1 MPKFKLNKSQQK
13 AVNFGYG
20 SLLVI
25 AGAGTGKTK
34 VITQRIKRLINL
46 GVNHNQIVALTFTD
60 KSAYEMLERLG
71 DIMPLG
77 YYEPYVMTFH
87 KFCDRIL
94 KTEALEVGL
103 DPNFKIITQPQQWML
118 IRKNLFNLKLD
129 YFRPLSD
136 PTNFITAILKF
147 ISRLQDENVDYV
159 KFKKFVSEL
168 NNNKTSNQVEIKKWQ
183 ELSHIYE
190 SYQKLKLEQSKMD
203 FGDLIMSCINL
214 FNDRPNI
221 LEKYQKQFIY
231 ILVDEFQDTNF
242 AQYQL
247 VKMLFPNN
255 SLKNRSLMV
264 VGDDSQS
271 IYKFRGAAISNILLF
286 KNDYPKSKMVTLIEN
301 YRSNQHIL
309 DSSYNLIQNNNP
321 DTLESKLGISKKLVS
336 KVDLNINNNVKPQI
350 LYLQTL
356 ADEIEQIMIKI
367 SEIINQDNSLTFKDI
382 AILARANNH
391 LDPII
396 LALRR
401 YNFPYQ
407 LVGNKGLYDR
417 NEVRNVI
424 ALCKVLIN
432 PFDSISMFRVLSI
445 ESLNLDQILISQIL
459 SNAKSQRVNL
469 WDIVLELNNHEI
481 EFFKDTIKK
490 YQQKISKYLPHQLIF
505 EMVNS
510 INYLST
516 YLDNETIENNLCIK
530 NLNLFLE
537 KVKNFENEFYQDSK
551 EIPTIIDFVDYL
563 EIMLESG
570 ENPAQAEIEDVDT
583 INLMTIHSS
592 KGLEFEVV
600 FVINAVS
607 DRIPSRNIKDRIM
620 IPKELI
626 SETLPTGDE
635 HIQEERRLFYVAMTR
650 AKKYLFLTLAK
661 NYEGI
666 RDKRPSGFLNETG
679 LPLIYTSE
687 PIKSNEQNILFGIN
701 FINKVNQSLATD
713 NDFDKISYSKL
724 DKYNNCPLSYKYE
737 YILNV
742 PVQKNPST
750 SFGESMHKTLNDY
763 HNKKSFGINVSFAE
777 LCEIFKKNWVP
788 IGHINKDHSVEH
800 FKNGLQMLENY
811 YNKHNNESIKHKGLE
826 KEFEIKLG
834 DTKLVGKI
842 DRIDILPSG
851 NVELIDYKTGKVKDQ
866 NYVDKDEQLAIY
878 TLGATQGLGL
888 SVEKLSY
895 YYIEEG
901 VKISTTKT
909 KEQLQ
914 EVQKKAIETINK
926 IKKSKFVAQPG
937 IHCSW
942 CSFKDI
948 CPSAYK

>member
-336 KVDLNINNNVKPQI
+336 KVDLSINNNVKPQI

-432 PFDSISMFRVLSI
+432 PFDNISMFRVLSI
-445 ESLNLDQILISQIL
+445 ESLNLDQILISKIL
-459 SNAKSQRVNL
+459 
-469 WDIVLELNNHEI
+469 
-481 EFFKDTIKK
+481 
-490 YQQKISKYLPHQLIF
+490 
-505 EMVNS
+505 
-510 INYLST
+510 
-516 YLDNETIENNLCIK
+516 
-530 NLNLFLE
+530 
-537 KVKNFENEFYQDSK
+537 
-551 EIPTIIDFVDYL
+551 
-563 EIMLESG
+563 
-570 ENPAQAEIEDVDT
+570 
-583 INLMTIHSS
+583 
-592 KGLEFEVV
+592 
-600 FVINAVS
+600 
-607 DRIPSRNIKDRIM
+607 
-620 IPKELI
+620 
-626 SETLPTGDE
+626 
-635 HIQEERRLFYVAMTR
+635 
-650 AKKYLFLTLAK
+650 
-661 NYEGI
+661 
-666 RDKRPSGFLNETG
+666 
-679 LPLIYTSE
+679 
-687 PIKSNEQNILFGIN
+687 
-701 FINKVNQSLATD
+701 
-713 NDFDKISYSKL
+713 
-724 DKYNNCPLSYKYE
+724 
-737 YILNV
+737 
-742 PVQKNPST
+742 
-750 SFGESMHKTLNDY
+750 
-763 HNKKSFGINVSFAE
+763 
-777 LCEIFKKNWVP
+777 
-788 IGHINKDHSVEH
+788 
-800 FKNGLQMLENY
+800 
-811 YNKHNNESIKHKGLE
+811 
-826 KEFEIKLG
+826 
-834 DTKLVGKI
+834 
-842 DRIDILPSG
+842 
-851 NVELIDYKTGKVKDQ
+851 
-866 NYVDKDEQLAIY
+866 
-878 TLGATQGLGL
+878 
-888 SVEKLSY
+888 
-895 YYIEEG
+895 
-901 VKISTTKT
+901 
-909 KEQLQ
+909 
-914 EVQKKAIETINK
+914 
-926 IKKSKFVAQPG
+926 
-937 IHCSW
+937 
-942 CSFKDI
+942 
-948 CPSAYK
+948 